1 MLDEANLVISK
12 VDKVGGCHAR
22 GVCYNAQRMKL
33 LSLSALALAAL
44 VPMAGAQQQGGDRPA
59 PARKAKAG
67 KSVVNRIAAT
77 VNGRPI
83 TSSEVRARLSP
94 YMHELMILYPQQG
107 PRFDAELVKAKKQ
120 VLSELI
126 DRELVL
132 SEFENKGF
140 MMPEN
145 QVDEEIN
152 RRILMQHNGKR
163 EEFLDGL
170 RKSGLTI
177 SEYRDSV
184 KKEITVA
191 SMRSSRYER
200 DIPPTPDEIR
210 AEYNASKADY
220 RDVRQDSIRYEKI
233 FIPAVVEEDPT
244 VTWQDQLELAKEIRR
259 KIDMGDMS
267 FAEAAREYSRDM
279 YAEQG
284 GKWPAIKR
292 QDLAV
297 EFANVVFS
305 LPEGK
310 IMGPLMDQGGA
321 GFTIVRVLDIKLAPA
336 PPLSRKEVKD
346 QVDDAVR
353 RKQSE
358 KRYRE
363 WVDRLRDR
371 AVIRTFI

>member
-1 MLDEANLVISK
+1 
-12 VDKVGGCHAR
+12 
-22 GVCYNAQRMKL
+22 MKL

-363 WVDRLRDR
+363 WVDRLRER